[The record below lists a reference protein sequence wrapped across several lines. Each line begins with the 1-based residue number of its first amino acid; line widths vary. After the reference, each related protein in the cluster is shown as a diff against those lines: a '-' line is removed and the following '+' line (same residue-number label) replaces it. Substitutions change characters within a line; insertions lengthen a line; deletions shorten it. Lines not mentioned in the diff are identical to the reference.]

1 MACYLFYGWN
11 GLHGSFYALAGH
23 ASGLPTGRAAGPA
36 RGHQSMEVCPLRLD
50 ILLTKEQVKTLTLE
64 QCVHKDYR

>member
-1 MACYLFYGWN
+1 MACYVFYGWH
-11 GLHGSFYALAGH
+11 GLYGTLYALAGH
-23 ASGLPTGRAAGPA
+23 ACGLPHARSAWPATGGRPL
-36 RGHQSMEVCPLRLD
+36 EVCPLRLD